1 MTSPITCLS
10 SAAGVP
16 YDVRIFAENGAGNGS
31 ACVITDF
38 GDQDRKFTSFLLEHN
53 FIYVCFFTA
62 AAPAIIYDSVSFDLL
77 ENREAVN
84 VTWTVLPLDQVR
96 GFVTFVITY
105 TTSNRKRQ
113 DNSMRV
119 AYEQG
124 GAVVSGLD
132 PDRNVDFSVEAV
144 NEDDESA
151 MGDAL
156 TQSITSE

>member
-1 MTSPITCLS
+1 MYAYLLRMAQGMGRLVSSLTLVINNVSPL
-10 SAAGVP
+10 P
-16 YDVRIFAENGAGNGS
+16 
-31 ACVITDF
+31 
-38 GDQDRKFTSFLLEHN
+38 FLLEHN

-77 ENREAVN
+77 ENGEAVN

-105 TTSNRKRQ
+105 MTSNRKRQ
-113 DNSMRV
+113 DNSIRV
-119 AYEQG
+119 PYEQG

-132 PDRNVDFSVEAV
+132 PDRNVEFSVGAV
-144 NEDDESA
+144 NEDSEAA
-151 MGDAL
+151 MGGGV